1 MGKKQR
7 DTHSTFLGVDLARI
21 CLYSQGRER
30 IIDRELLPRRQ
41 CPHQGAFSACSILLF
56 TLQAELWG
64 SYSWPGEQYGLAK
77 QVLEQVLH
85 PKSGR

>member
-1 MGKKQR
+1 MWQE
-7 DTHSTFLGVDLARI
+7 
-21 CLYSQGRER
+21 C
-30 IIDRELLPRRQ
+30 PRK
-41 CPHQGAFSACSILLF
+41 AVSNLDVILLF